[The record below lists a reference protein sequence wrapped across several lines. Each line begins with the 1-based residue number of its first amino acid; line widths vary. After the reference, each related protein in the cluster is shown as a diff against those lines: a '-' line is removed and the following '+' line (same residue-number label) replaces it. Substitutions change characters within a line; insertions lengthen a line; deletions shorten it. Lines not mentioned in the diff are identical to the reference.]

1 MPLTLVDQKQKMT
14 DKHSL
19 NNIFQRYLNNECS
32 TYEIKYFLRHF
43 VSGTN
48 DAVLREMIAQKLRDY
63 SFGEHPKLQNS
74 PVLSDDSFQFILKKI
89 ATEDVRLSQVPDAT
103 LPNGLF
109 ITKVIALLSLVLLLL

>member
-1 MPLTLVDQKQKMT
+1 MT

-19 NNIFQRYLNNECS
+19 DNIFQRYLNNECS
-32 TYEIKYFLRHF
+32 TYEIKYLLRHF
-43 VSGTN
+43 VSGSN

-74 PVLSDDSFQFILKKI
+74 PVLSDDSFKVILKKI
-89 ATEDVRLSQVPDAT
+89 STEDISLSEEHKNA

-109 ITKVIALLSLVLLLL
+109 ITKVSAIVALILFLT

>member
-1 MPLTLVDQKQKMT
+1 MT

-32 TYEIKYFLRHF
+32 TYEIKYLLRHF

-48 DAVLREMIAQKLRDY
+48 DAVLREIIAQKLRDY

-74 PVLSDDSFQFILKKI
+74 PVLSDDSFKVILKKI
-89 ATEDVRLSQVPDAT
+89 TTEDTLSSEVPNAS
-103 LPNGLF
+103 LPNLLF
-109 ITKVIALLSLVLLLL
+109 IIKLSATVALILLLF